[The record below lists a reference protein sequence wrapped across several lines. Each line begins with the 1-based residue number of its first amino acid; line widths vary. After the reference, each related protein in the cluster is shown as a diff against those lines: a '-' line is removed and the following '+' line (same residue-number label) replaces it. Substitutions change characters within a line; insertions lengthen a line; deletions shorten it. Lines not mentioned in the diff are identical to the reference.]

1 MKKPLSGWTEA
12 EQQLGLSQ
20 QKSLKMPGTA
30 LGQPPARGTL
40 GLVVY
45 LPDSSF
51 SRLVSPPFNVA
62 LILPLPSQHAG
73 FLVAAHPTYDYTPQ
87 KSLLRVPARSGRR
100 PSSLDCS
107 SQKPSGEVLPSLIS
121 RTTIPRDFSFLAVLF
136 LLYLFLSWLG
146 FADQPAHSHDVT
158 RRDPAQGF
166 LSGSFSCSLSYP
178 LFRLSRLA

>member
-1 MKKPLSGWTEA
+1 
-12 EQQLGLSQ
+12 
-20 QKSLKMPGTA
+20 MPGTA